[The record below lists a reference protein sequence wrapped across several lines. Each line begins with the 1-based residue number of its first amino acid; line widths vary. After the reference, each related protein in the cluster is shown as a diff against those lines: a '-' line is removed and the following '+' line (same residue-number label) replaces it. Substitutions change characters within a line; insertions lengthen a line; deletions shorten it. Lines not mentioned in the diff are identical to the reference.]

1 MLKMLVP
8 RCRDE
13 TVAGSGAIVA
23 AAVIGLSVQSM
34 TGLCAVSV
42 KEVFFNGGFGLMCL
56 SAVFVVRPA
65 VSTQAL

>member
-1 MLKMLVP
+1 MLVP
-8 RCRDE
+8 RCR
-13 TVAGSGAIVA
+13 VAGVKRWRGSGAIVA

-34 TGLCAVSV
+34 TGLCVVSV